1 MRVNKYIAAVLLLLL
16 FLPLSGCNYDFSE
29 ILGSPSGSSQPELI
43 KAKIYFTDGQSLETY
58 IKDLGIQQD
67 GKVYVGGS
75 SLNYLYD
82 ARGNIVGSYNYQ
94 RVLYIKI
101 ISSQDQDEES
111 S

>member
-1 MRVNKYIAAVLLLLL
+1 MRAPKCMIVILMLL
-16 FLPLSGCNYDFSE
+16 FLLPLGGCSYDFSE
-29 ILGSPSGSSQPELI
+29 ILGIPSGSSQPELI

-82 ARGNIVGSYNYQ
+82 SRGNIVGSYNYQ
-94 RVLYIKI
+94 RVLFIKVI
-101 ISSQDQDEES
+101 PSSEEEPS
-111 S
+111 

>member
-1 MRVNKYIAAVLLLLL
+1 MRLRILCFLLLSFLL
-16 FLPLSGCNYDFSE
+16 LSGCNYNISE
-29 ILGSPSGSSQPELI
+29 LLGVPAKSSQGELI
-43 KAKIYFTDGQSLETY
+43 KAKIYFTDNQTLEAY

-82 ARGNIVGSYNYQ
+82 ARGNIVGSYNFQ

-101 ISSQDQDEES
+101 VPEATKES
-111 S
+111 P

>member
-1 MRVNKYIAAVLLLLL
+1 MRVRECMVVVLSLL
-16 FLPLSGCNYDFSE
+16 FLLPLGGCSYDFSE
-29 ILGSPSGSSQPELI
+29 VLGIPSGSNQPELI

-82 ARGNIVGSYNYQ
+82 SRGNIVGSYNYQ
-94 RVLYIKI
+94 RVLFIKVI
-101 ISSQDQDEES
+101 PETEKKSS
-111 S
+111 